1 MERRVTEVAGIDA
14 GMPDPVS
21 ALALRAGAGDRSA
34 LAGLIEATQR
44 DVWRYLAFHA
54 GVGEADDLTQETFLR
69 ALGTL
74 SRFEGRSSFRTW
86 ILVIA
91 RRVLIDE
98 LRRRRSRPSTVSSDA
113 WPDQADHR
121 VAAHGGVSTGLA
133 EMVEWETLLRDLG
146 PDRREALVL
155 TQVLGLSYQEVA
167 DICGC
172 PIGTVRSR
180 VARARD
186 DLIRWSRADDVAG
199 AVG

>member
-1 MERRVTEVAGIDA
+1 MTSDVLAPVAT
-14 GMPDPVS
+14 DPVS
-21 ALALRAGAGDRSA
+21 VLALCAAAGDRDA
-34 LAGLIEATQR
+34 LSDLVDASRR

-98 LRRRRSRPSTVSSDA
+98 LRRRRSRPTTVSSEH
-113 WPDQADHR
+113 WVEQADLR
-121 VAAHGGVSTGLA
+121 TLAVGAAPAGVA
-133 EMVEWETLLRDLG
+133 ERVEWETLLRDLG

-186 DLIRWSRADDVAG
+186 DLIRWSRADDGIAAAG
-199 AVG
+199 

>member
-1 MERRVTEVAGIDA
+1 MAAADGTLAAAPTTSDPLAAVARRA
-14 GMPDPVS
+14 S
-21 ALALRAGAGDRSA
+21 AGDREA
-34 LAGLIEATQR
+34 LARLVDATQR

-69 ALGTL
+69 ALGSL

-91 RRVLIDE
+91 RRALIDE
-98 LRRRRSRPSTVSSDA
+98 LRRRRCRPVTVSSDS
-113 WPDQADHR
+113 WIEQADLR
-121 VAAHGGVSTGLA
+121 TLAVGAAPPGAA
-133 EMVEWETLLRDLG
+133 EMVAWEALLRDLG

-155 TQVLGLSYQEVA
+155 TQILGLSYREVA

-172 PIGTVRSR
+172 PVGTVRSR

-186 DLIRWSRADDVAG
+186 DLLRSSQAGDG
-199 AVG
+199 AVAAS

>member
-1 MERRVTEVAGIDA
+1 VSHDLLTTSPLDR
-14 GMPDPVS
+14 VS
-21 ALALRAGAGDRSA
+21 ALALRAAAGDRPA
-34 LAGLIEATQR
+34 LSDLIDATQR

-54 GVGEADDLTQETFLR
+54 GVGDADDLTQETFLR
-69 ALGTL
+69 MMGTL
-74 SRFEGRSSFRTW
+74 ARFEGRSSFRTW

-98 LRRRRSRPSTVSSDA
+98 LRRRRCRPVTVTSDT
-113 WPDQADHR
+113 WVDHADR
-121 VAAHGGVSTGLA
+121 RTLAVGGAVTGGTG
-133 EMVEWETLLRDLG
+133 MIEWEMLLRDLG
-146 PDRREALVL
+146 ADRREALVL

-186 DLIRWSRADDVAG
+186 DLIRRSRVDDA